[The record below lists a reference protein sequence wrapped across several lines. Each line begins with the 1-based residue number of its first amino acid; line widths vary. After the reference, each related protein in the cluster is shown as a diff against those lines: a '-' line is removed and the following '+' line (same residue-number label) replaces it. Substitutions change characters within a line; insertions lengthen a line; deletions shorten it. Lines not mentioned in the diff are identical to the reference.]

1 MVARTRGHPRKRT
14 PGPTESRKY
23 NRLVANALMFYN
35 TVTLANDLR
44 GLIQDGYH
52 VEAACV
58 AALSPYAIKDL
69 ERFGRYTLNLDQPPD
84 AVDYD
89 TPVVSEVPLPAM
101 PSDGNAVLTQAP

>member
-1 MVARTRGHPRKRT
+1 MATCETSDP
-14 PGPTESRKY
+14 
-23 NRLVANALMFYN
+23 
-35 TVTLANDLR
+35 LANDLR
-44 GLIQDGYH
+44 GLIRDGYH
-52 VEAACV
+52 VNAACV

-89 TPVVSEVPLPAM
+89 TPVVSEVPLPAV